1 MITLNAVF
9 WMLVIVFGAVG
20 AMRGWA
26 KELLVTFS
34 AILALFVITVL
45 EQFVPFMST
54 FLSEGGAERQFAT
67 RALIIVGISF
77 FGYQTP
83 NIQRLS
89 EVLVRERF
97 QDSLLGIFIG
107 LLNGYFVVGTVMYYM
122 NQFNYPFDFIFPPVA
137 EEALAYLDYLPPALL
152 GIPAVYFAVAIAFTF
167 VVIVLI

>member
-9 WMLVIVFGAVG
+9 WMFTVVFAVIG

-34 AILALFVITVL
+34 VILALFVIAVI
-45 EQFVPFMST
+45 EQFVPFMSS
-54 FLSEGGAERQFAT
+54 FMFEGGPERQFIT
-67 RALIIVGISF
+67 RAIILLGVSF

-89 EVLVRERF
+89 EIMIRESF
-97 QDSLLGIFIG
+97 QDSLLGFFIG
-107 LLNGYFVVGTVMYYM
+107 LLNGYFVIGSIWYYLHE
-122 NQFNYPFDFIFPPVA
+122 FGYPYEFIFAPVDP
-137 EEALAYLDYLPPALL
+137 ETLSILAYLPPAWL

-167 VVIVLI
+167 VVVVLI

>member
-1 MITLNAVF
+1 MITLTAVF
-9 WMLVIVFGAVG
+9 WILVIVFGAIG

-45 EQFVPFMST
+45 EQFVPFMSA
-54 FLSEGGAERQFAT
+54 FLAEGGAERQFAT

-107 LLNGYFVVGTVMYYM
+107 LLNGYFVIGTLMFYM
-122 NQFNYPFDFIFPPVA
+122 NQFNYPFDFIFPPVT
-137 EEALAYLDYLPPALL
+137 EEALTYLNYLPPALL

>member
-9 WMLVIVFGAVG
+9 WMFLLVFAVIG

-34 AILALFVITVL
+34 VILALFIVTVL
-45 EQFVPFMST
+45 EQFVPFMSA
-54 FLSEGGAERQFAT
+54 FLAEGGPQRQFAT
-67 RALIIVGISF
+67 RAFIILSVSF

-97 QDSLLGIFIG
+97 QDSLLGFFIG
-107 LLNGYFVVGTVMYYM
+107 LLNGYFIVGTVFYYL
-122 NQFNYPFDFIFPPVA
+122 NQFNYPYDFIFPPIS
-137 EEALAYLDYLPPALL
+137 EEAFNFIKYLPPEWL

-167 VVIVLI
+167 VVVVLI